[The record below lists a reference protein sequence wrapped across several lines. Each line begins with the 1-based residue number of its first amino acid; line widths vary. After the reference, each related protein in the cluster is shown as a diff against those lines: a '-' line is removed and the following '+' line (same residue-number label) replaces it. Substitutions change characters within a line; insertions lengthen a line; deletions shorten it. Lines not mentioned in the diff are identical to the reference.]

1 MSIKNK
7 IAWAVFL
14 LVASL
19 MVILT
24 LAGYHYLAHT
34 FKESLSRQN
43 ALLLDTAARHLDDD
57 ISHSQELLELIAGR
71 MDPEQLDQG
80 AKLLGSYVKDQA
92 ASSHFDGGFQL
103 LAADGRIVAEIPDAP
118 ARRGVQLKGRDYVA
132 MGLATGKPYISAPY
146 RSASADA
153 SPTITFCVPI
163 LHRDGRVAGLLAG
176 HNDLLKN
183 DTLINFGQLTFG
195 KKGTFFLIERN
206 RTVLM
211 HSDRGRIMER
221 IAPGISTGLDRA
233 IQEGLTEPVEE
244 PEARGKREVTAA
256 RALKNAPWY
265 LVSQYPISEA
275 YAPLDQARIFFAAAL
290 ALTLGLTLLALRVLI
305 RRITAPLVE
314 LTEHVRDLPVKVG
327 AARFVAVDTGDEVAA
342 LALAVNDMV
351 EKSDRKQEILQENR
365 ELYRIIADFTSELA
379 LLTNLDGSIRY
390 ISSNCLTLTGYSDCE
405 FIAEPQ
411 LLENIIHP
419 EDRLIWTR
427 RRCTN
432 LQQTGTLIR
441 VRLVG
446 REGEERWFNYTCHEV
461 IGADGSQLGIRG
473 SFRDISQSVLLERKL
488 DEQRQFAE
496 NLLESTSTPLF
507 AIDTKHRVI
516 IWNRAMVELT
526 GIAAVDMIG
535 TDQQWRPFYDESRPT
550 LGDLVL
556 DQRTDEIGDFY
567 NDYEKEG
574 VLQGIVRAE
583 GWYKLKAGE
592 RHLLLDAA
600 TVQRDGEV
608 IAVVETLYDI
618 TARTRAEE
626 SLRLLAQAVE
636 QTASAIVITDPQG
649 QMLYVNNKF
658 CETSGYDLSEVIGQN
673 ANLLKSGAQQPKL
686 YAELWEAI
694 TSGHE
699 WHGEFHNRRKDGTL
713 YWESAII
720 SPITDYNGAISNYLA
735 VKEEITSRKYAERQL
750 QKKQAELIMKHEQL
764 TDLFRQVEQGK
775 REWEQTMDCIDDM
788 VAMVNSAG
796 KIKRC
801 NRAFMSLV
809 GCGTPGSAEFPMTYP
824 QLISIDW
831 RQLLR
836 DAGLDVD
843 SLENLSGE
851 LFHPPSQRWLT
862 LKTYP
867 YDDGRGEVITL
878 HDLTEIKLVS
888 EQLNNAYEELKATH
902 SQLLQQEKMASIGQL
917 AAGVAHEINNPMGF
931 ISSNLGTM
939 EKYLVRLTS
948 FLELQSA
955 GLEESAPAKLREE
968 VAEARRRFKVD
979 YILGD
984 ARALLAESQDGAER
998 VRTIVQNLKS
1008 FSRVDEAQASYVDL
1022 NDCLE
1027 STVTIAWNELKYKT
1041 TLVRD
1046 YGELPQVKCLPQQ
1059 MNQVFLNLL
1068 VNAAHAIE
1076 TQGEVTIRTRHHE
1089 DRVTVAVHDTGCGIP
1104 EAIKNRIFEPFFTT
1118 KEVGK
1123 GTGLGLSISYDIIK
1137 KHGGSIAV
1145 ESSAGTGT
1153 TFTITLPVEGV

>member
-7 IAWAVFL
+7 IAWAIFL
-14 LVASL
+14 PVASL

-34 FKESLSRQN
+34 F
-43 ALLLDTAARHLDDD
+43 
-57 ISHSQELLELIAGR
+57 
-71 MDPEQLDQG
+71 
-80 AKLLGSYVKDQA
+80 
-92 ASSHFDGGFQL
+92 
-103 LAADGRIVAEIPDAP
+103 
-118 ARRGVQLKGRDYVA
+118 
-132 MGLATGKPYISAPY
+132 
-146 RSASADA
+146 
-153 SPTITFCVPI
+153 
-163 LHRDGRVAGLLAG
+163 
-176 HNDLLKN
+176 
-183 DTLINFGQLTFG
+183 
-195 KKGTFFLIERN
+195 
-206 RTVLM
+206 
-211 HSDRGRIMER
+211 
-221 IAPGISTGLDRA
+221 
-233 IQEGLTEPVEE
+233 
-244 PEARGKREVTAA
+244 
-256 RALKNAPWY
+256 
-265 LVSQYPISEA
+265 SQYPSPEA
-275 YAPLDQARIFFAAAL
+275 HPPLDQARIFFAVAL

-314 LTEHVRDLPVKVG
+314 LTAHVRDLPAKLG
-327 AARFVAVDTGDEVAA
+327 AARHIAIDTGDEVAA
-342 LALAVNDMV
+342 LALAVNNMV
-351 EKSDRKQEILQENR
+351 GESDRKQEILQENR

-379 LLTNLDGSIRY
+379 LLINLDGSIRY
-390 ISSNCLTLTGYSDCE
+390 ISSNCLALTGYSDSE
-405 FIAEPQ
+405 FLAQPQ
-411 LLENIIHP
+411 LLESMIHP
-419 EDRLIWTR
+419 EDRLIWAR
-427 RRCTN
+427 RHCTN
-432 LQQTGTLIR
+432 QKQTGTLIR
-441 VRLVG
+441 MRLVG
-446 REGEERWFNYTCHEV
+446 KEGEERWFNYACHEV
-461 IGADGSQLGIRG
+461 IGADGSRLGIRG
-473 SFRDISQSVLLERKL
+473 SFRDISKNVLLEKKL
-488 DEQRQFAE
+488 DEQREFAE
-496 NLLESTSTPLF
+496 SLLACTSTPLF
-507 AIDTKHRVI
+507 AIDTEHRVI

-526 GIAAVDMIG
+526 GIPAADMIG
-535 TDQQWRPFYDESRPT
+535 TDQHWRPFYNDARPT

-556 DQRTDEIGDFY
+556 DQRTEEIGEFY
-567 NDYEKEG
+567 NDYEKG
-574 VLQGIVRAE
+574 AVLQGIVRAE
-583 GWYKLKAGE
+583 GWYQLRGGE

-600 TVQRDGEV
+600 PVQRDGKV

-636 QTASAIVITDPQG
+636 QTASAIAITDPQG

-694 TSGHE
+694 TSGRE

-713 YWESAII
+713 FWESAII

-735 VKEEITSRKYAERQL
+735 VKEEITSRKLAERQL
-750 QKKQAELIMKHEQL
+750 QKKQAELLMKHEQL

-788 VAMVNSAG
+788 VAMVNSEG

-809 GCGTPGSAEFPMTYP
+809 GCGTPGSPEFQMTYP
-824 QLISIDW
+824 QLISTDW

-836 DAGLDVD
+836 DAGLEID

-851 LFHPPSQRWLT
+851 LFHPSSQRWLT

-867 YDDGRGEVITL
+867 YDDGRGQVITL

-888 EQLNNAYEELKATH
+888 EQLIDAYEELKATH

-939 EKYLVRLTS
+939 EKYLGRLSS

-955 GLEESAPAKLREE
+955 GLEESAPVKLREE

-1076 TQGEVTIRTRHHE
+1076 KQGEVTIRTRCHE

-1104 EAIKNRIFEPFFTT
+1104 EAIRNRIFEPFFTT
-1118 KEVGK
+1118 KEVGQ

-1145 ESSAGTGT
+1145 ESSAEAGT
-1153 TFTITLPVEGV
+1153 TFTITLPIEGV